1 MWCAAKRPQK
11 KRSPYFHSLLS
22 YDLREGC
29 DSDSVLGGV
38 DIRSGVLAV
47 CVLAQLRCDA
57 MRCVALRCDAM
68 RCVGLLRV
76 DGGVDG
82 VNISFHSYHSIP
94 PILFTLSSLSFL
106 FFPHLPSFLLSSY
119 PLHSFNIILNNPH
132 FIK

>member
-1 MWCAAKRPQK
+1 MQQKDRKRNALLTSIPFFLMIYG
-11 KRSPYFHSLLS
+11 RGVIVIVCWEGWTYVVVFLLS
-22 YDLREGC
+22 ACLR
-29 DSDSVLGGV
+29 S
-38 DIRSGVLAV
+38 
-47 CVLAQLRCDA
+47 CDA
-57 MRCVALRCDAM
+57 MRCVALRCVAM

-82 VNISFHSYHSIP
+82 VNIFHSYHSIP